1 MKTYISTIGFDISQI
16 ISLIVK
22 FGIEGGDRFVL
33 IRPEEETDPRAQ
45 NTLNEIQNFAKQISG
60 NIKIEVLHVP
70 HKDFETTVLR
80 LMELIRSSEGE
91 IIANISGGPREI
103 LVPFVVSC
111 LLNSDKVKKTVNFSD
126 IDRVAR
132 EITFPKIF
140 NFPQEKIQSILVD
153 ISQNE
158 PTTITDIAQRNDL
171 SESTI
176 SRFIS
181 RLASIGAVHV
191 SQKGKVKEI
200 RLSFTG
206 RVLIILNFPS
216 ISSIATR

>member
-16 ISLIVK
+16 ISVIVK
-22 FGIEGGDRFVL
+22 FGIEQGDRFVL
-33 IRPEEETDPRAQ
+33 IRPEEETDQRAQ
-45 NTLNEIQNFAKQISG
+45 NTFNEIQNFAKQIS
-60 NIKIEVLHVP
+60 NDFKVEVFRVP
-70 HKDFETTVLR
+70 HKDFEGSVLK

-132 EITFPKIF
+132 EVSFPKIY
-140 NFPQEKIQSILVD
+140 NIMEEKIQSILLD
-153 ISQNE
+153 ISKNE
-158 PTTITDIAQRNDL
+158 PTNITDIAQRNDL

-191 SQKGKVKEI
+191 SQKGKIKEI

-206 RVLIILNFPS
+206 RVLLILNS
-216 ISSIATR
+216 